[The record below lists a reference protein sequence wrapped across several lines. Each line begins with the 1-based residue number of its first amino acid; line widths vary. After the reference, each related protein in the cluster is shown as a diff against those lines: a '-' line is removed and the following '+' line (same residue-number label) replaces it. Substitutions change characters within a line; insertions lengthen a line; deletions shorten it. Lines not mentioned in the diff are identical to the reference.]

1 MVKVAFDAQLFL
13 KGNKTGIGWCADNLV
28 RTIAKD
34 KSYECE
40 LNYFSKG
47 YSGEILKNV
56 EEYQQWG
63 LKLRECWWFNDV
75 WYKLLWPFVGLP
87 YHWFFS
93 KGNQI
98 TQFFNYVIPPGV
110 KGKKVTIVHDMAH
123 LACPETVRV
132 KTKRWLDLTLRQ
144 SCRRADVILT
154 VSEFSKSEIVRYMK
168 IPKEKIVVML
178 PGVDLELFRANY
190 SSEMVET
197 AKKKYNIEGDYFL
210 YLGTIEPRK
219 NIQRVIDAY
228 VQLRGKVEHL
238 PRLVLAG
245 GKGWLCDSIYESVEN
260 LNKNDDMMFTGYI
273 DELDS
278 PLLISG
284 AKALL
289 FPSLY
294 EGFGTPPVEA
304 MACGTPVI
312 SSKAASMPEVIGD
325 AGLLV
330 DPYSVDEIG
339 MAMERILSDVE
350 LCDQLIQ
357 KGLKRAQKYT
367 WDNAA
372 EILKGV
378 YNDLLIS
385 GSDTT

>member
-28 RTIAKD
+28 KKLSKD
-34 KSYECE
+34 KNYVCE

-47 YSGEILKNV
+47 YSDELLKNV
-56 EEYQQWG
+56 EEYQKWG
-63 LKLRECWWFNDV
+63 IKLRECRWFNDV
-75 WYKLLWPFVGLP
+75 WYKLAWPFLGTP
-87 YHWFFS
+87 YSWFF
-93 KGNQI
+93 GDNNQI
-98 TQFFNYVIPPGV
+98 TQFFNYVVPPGV

-144 SCRRADVILT
+144 SCQRADVILT
-154 VSEFSKSEIVRYMK
+154 VSEFSKSEIVKYMN
-168 IPKEKIVVML
+168 ISEEKIVVML
-178 PGVDLELFRANY
+178 PGVDLELFRADY
-190 SSEMVET
+190 SSEMVNM
-197 AKKKYNIEGDYFL
+197 AKKKYKIDGDYFL

-228 VQLRGKVEHL
+228 IKLRDKIEHL
-238 PRLVLAG
+238 PKLVLAG
-245 GKGWLCDSIYESVEN
+245 GKGWLCDSIYESVKK
-260 LNKNDDMMFTGYI
+260 LNINNDIMFTGYV

-278 PLLISG
+278 PLLLSG

-312 SSKAASMPEVIGD
+312 SSRAASMPEVIGD

-330 DPYSVDEIG
+330 NPYSVDDIC
-339 MAMERILSDVE
+339 MAMEQILIDVE
-350 LCDQLIQ
+350 LCDELIR
-357 KGLKRAQKYT
+357 KGLKRAEKYT
-367 WDNAA
+367 WENSAQV
-372 EILKGV
+372 LKRV
-378 YNDLLIS
+378 YKDLLAQ
-385 GSDTT
+385 